1 MQVTQYH
8 RYRAPTHFSIER
20 VFADIRRGLPSDV
33 TTHTAT
39 SRFPS
44 RGVLPRLYNTIDA
57 VFRQGEV
64 NHITG
69 DVHHLA
75 IFLQKRRTLLT
86 IHDCQHLERLRG
98 LRRLLY
104 FIFWFWIPV
113 RRAALISTVS
123 ETTRQHVLSQVA
135 CDPRK
140 VRVIHNPVS
149 SDFKPVP
156 SEFRAHYPRILQI
169 GTGINKN
176 LPRVAEALA
185 GIPCHFRIIGRLSAQ
200 QVHSLTNTRIDFSS
214 AAGLSD
220 MEIVAEYRECDMVVF
235 ASTYEGFGLPI
246 VEANAVGRPVV
257 TSNLLSMPEIAG
269 AAACLVD
276 PYDVESIRQGV
287 LRVIRDADYR
297 RSLIDA
303 GFQNVHRFRPETIA
317 AQYAELYRELSA
329 PRVGDRPV
337 KRAPTTDLGRRAA

>member
-8 RYRAPTHFSIER
+8 RCRAQTHFSIER
-20 VFADIRRGLPSDV
+20 VFADVRRDMPSDI

-44 RGVLPRLYNTIDA
+44 RGILPRLYNTIEA

-64 NHITG
+64 NHVTG

-75 IFLQKRRTLLT
+75 MFLRRRRTLLT

-98 LRRLLY
+98 LKRFVY
-104 FIFWFWIPV
+104 FFLWFWIPV

-123 ETTRQHVLSQVA
+123 ETTRQHLLRHVA
-135 CDPRK
+135 CDPQK

-149 SDFKPVP
+149 ADFKPVP
-156 SEFRAHYPRILQI
+156 TPFRAEYPRILHI

-176 LPRVAEALA
+176 LSRVAAALA
-185 GIPCHFRIIGRLSAQ
+185 GIPCHFRIIGRLSEE
-200 QVHSLTNTRIDFSS
+200 QVQSLTNSGIDFSS

-220 MEIVAEYRECDMVVF
+220 AEMVAEYCACDMVVF

-317 AQYAELYRELSA
+317 AQYAELYRELSD
-329 PRVGDRPV
+329 PCVSGRTMDR
-337 KRAPTTDLGRRAA
+337 ASTTDLGQRAA